1 MNMQSAK
8 KNWIWIALVCTL
20 AATAWVSSNDSQPA
34 EALLPPNHAHSPEIK
49 PPRATQLEL
58 GVTEQGAS
66 SAFSGLE
73 RPQITTEPH
82 DLFSL
87 DHSARDQV
95 QVQASADSIP
105 QMPPLPF
112 LYAGKLIEGDQ
123 YMVFLTEGERN
134 LAVHIGDVIDQ
145 VWRIKSIHPPQMLL
159 SYLPLKMDATLDIGE
174 SN

>member
-1 MNMQSAK
+1 MNIQSAK
-8 KNWIWIALVCTL
+8 KNWIWIALACTL
-20 AATAWVSSNDSQPA
+20 VATAWVSSSDSQPA
-34 EALLPPNHAHSPEIK
+34 EALLVPSHAHTLEIK
-49 PPRATQLEL
+49 TSRPAQLEL
-58 GVTEQGAS
+58 GVTEQPGS
-66 SAFSGLE
+66 SAFNGLE
-73 RPQITTEPH
+73 RAQITTEPH

-87 DHSARDQV
+87 DHSTRDQV
-95 QVQASADSIP
+95 QAQASVPSIP

-112 LYAGKLIEGDQ
+112 LYAGKLMEGDQ

>member
-1 MNMQSAK
+1 MNIQSAK

-20 AATAWVSSNDSQPA
+20 AATAWVASSDGQPA
-34 EALLPPNHAHSPEIK
+34 EALLVPSHAHSTEIK
-49 PPRATQLEL
+49 APRAAQLEPV
-58 GVTEQGAS
+58 VTEQAAS

-73 RPQITTEPH
+73 RPQITTEPR

-87 DHSARDQV
+87 DHSAREQM
-95 QVQASADSIP
+95 QAQASAASIP

-112 LYAGKLIEGDQ
+112 LYAGKLMEGDQ